1 MTAPSQT
8 PTRKARGPNKSFLRP
23 KRKITVGAWNVRTLY
38 ETSKSAQV
46 TKEMKKYDMDI
57 LGISECRWTGS
68 GKMRLNS
75 GHTILYSGQSTN
87 HVNGVAIII
96 SKEVEKTLLQ
106 WQPVN
111 DRLITARFDSKFCKL
126 TLMQCYAPTNDADEE
141 LKNELYDQLQAV
153 FDGVP

>member
-1 MTAPSQT
+1 MSID
-8 PTRKARGPNKSFLRP
+8 
-23 KRKITVGAWNVRTLY
+23 KIWKD
-38 ETSKSAQV
+38 EIKH
-46 TKEMKKYDMDI
+46 
-57 LGISECRWTGS
+57 C
-68 GKMRLNS
+68 
-75 GHTILYSGQSTN
+75 GHTILYSGQNTN

-153 FDGVP
+153 FDGVPQHDMVLITGDLNAKKKLKIPIKSMLLGNMAVALEMKMVKSSLTFV